1 MRHFLTVEQEA
12 LLVEAI
18 RVQELRTRAE
28 IRVCVT
34 YKFILRPER
43 YAWKIFG
50 KTGMRN
56 TRERNG
62 ALIVMMPRMRKIVMI
77 GDSAFDAV
85 VPEGYWKESVDAM
98 IRQMHEATP
107 LDALREGLVRLG
119 DLLAIHWPRGEGEDD
134 SNELPDEIIR

>member
-1 MRHFLTVEQEA
+1 MKYFLTIEDEA

-18 RVQELRTRAE
+18 REQELRTSAE
-28 IRVCVT
+28 IRVCLT
-34 YKFILRPER
+34 YKLILRPEH
-43 YAWKIFG
+43 YAWKVFE

-98 IRQMHEATP
+98 IRQMHDATP
-107 LDALREGLVRLG
+107 LEALREGLERLG
-119 DLLAIHWPRGEGEDD
+119 DLLAVHWPRGDD
-134 SNELPDEIIR
+134 DANELPDELIR